1 MTVYRIDLAYDG
13 SGFRGYAVQPNVRT
27 VQAELERGLRY
38 RIPGVDTVVAGRTDA
53 GVHAHGQ
60 VVSFETDQPVDTV
73 RLQRSLNKLL
83 NPEIAIKALTAVP
96 DDFNARFSA
105 TSRTYLYRIDR
116 ADVMDPRW
124 RHHAWRVEYRL
135 DLPKMMAASEHFI
148 GTHDFTS
155 FCRLAARRSPVREVR
170 SVDWRDIGQGILEF
184 EITASSFCHQLVRSL
199 VAVCVDIGR
208 GRVEPDAIP
217 PMLMAKDRSLAS
229 GAAPAHGLT
238 LWNVGYG
245 DVPSHE

>member
-1 MTVYRIDLAYDG
+1 MSVYRIDLAYDG

-27 VQAELERGLRY
+27 VQAELDRGLRY

-73 RLQRSLNKLL
+73 RLRRSLNKML
-83 NPEIAIKALTAVP
+83 NPEIAIKSITAAP

-105 TSRTYLYRIDR
+105 TSRTYKYRIDR
-116 ADVMDPRW
+116 GDVMDPRW
-124 RHHAWRVEYRL
+124 RHYAWRVGYLL
-135 DLPKMMAASEHFI
+135 DLEKMVAASQHFL

-170 SVDWRDIGQGILEF
+170 SVEWREIDQGILEF
-184 EITASSFCHQLVRSL
+184 EVTASSFCHQQVRSL
-199 VAVCVDIGR
+199 VAVCVDVGR
-208 GRVEPDAIP
+208 GRVAPDSIP
-217 PMLMAKDRSLAS
+217 TMMTARDRSLAS

-245 DVPSHE
+245 DVESG

>member
-1 MTVYRIDLAYDG
+1 MSVYRIDLAYDG

-73 RLQRSLNKLL
+73 RLQRSLN
-83 NPEIAIKALTAVP
+83 
-96 DDFNARFSA
+96 ARFSA
-105 TSRTYLYRIDR
+105 TSRTYKSRIDR
-116 ADVMDPRW
+116 GDVMDPRW
-124 RHHAWRVEYRL
+124 RHYAWRVGYLL
-135 DLPKMMAASEHFI
+135 DLEKMVAASQHFL

-170 SVDWRDIGQGILEF
+170 SVEWREIDQGILEF
-184 EITASSFCHQLVRSL
+184 EVTASSFCHQQVRSL
-199 VAVCVDIGR
+199 VAICVDVGR
-208 GRVEPDAIP
+208 GRVAPDSIP
-217 PMLMAKDRSLAS
+217 TMLKAKDRSLAS

-238 LWNVGYG
+238 LWTVGYG
-245 DVPSHE
+245 DVASG